1 MNNYKKNYSVLG
13 GVVAPKRSA
22 YTIMGM
28 PNPLAERPV
37 RPLDT
42 SLPSLRDNSAVSR
55 FNDFNPYNSAPKRNP
70 EIVRNEIA
78 MRSRKSPVKFTINV
92 NTFQPMGSPMLNKK
106 TR

>member
-1 MNNYKKNYSVLG
+1 MKNLKRNYSVLG

-22 YTIMGM
+22 YTMMGM

-37 RPLDT
+37 KPLDK
-42 SLPSLRDNSAVSR
+42 SLVSLRYNGAVAR
-55 FNDFNPYNSAPKRNP
+55 FNDFNPYNSAPKKNP
-70 EIVRNEIA
+70 ELVRNEIA
-78 MRSRKSPVKFTINV
+78 MRSRKSPVKFTTNV